1 MIVSEFHNKS
11 VCPLYSG
18 VLLIGFLRFDF
29 GGCIVKVA
37 FLASA
42 VGPRVAATCAHAAL
56 AALSEN
62 NSGSA
67 SDMEALEN
75 DNR

>member
-1 MIVSEFHNKS
+1 VYFILEFFYLDS
-11 VCPLYSG
+11 YSF
-18 VLLIGFLRFDF
+18 GFV
-29 GGCIVKVA
+29 GCILKVA

-56 AALSEN
+56 ASLSGN
-62 NSGSA
+62 NSGSTA
-67 SDMEALEN
+67 HIEAVEN

>member
-1 MIVSEFHNKS
+1 LDS
-11 VCPLYSG
+11 YA
-18 VLLIGFLRFDF
+18 FDF
-29 GGCIVKVA
+29 IGCIIEKVA

-62 NSGSA
+62 NSGGT
-67 SDMEALEN
+67 SDIEALEN
-75 DNR
+75 DNG